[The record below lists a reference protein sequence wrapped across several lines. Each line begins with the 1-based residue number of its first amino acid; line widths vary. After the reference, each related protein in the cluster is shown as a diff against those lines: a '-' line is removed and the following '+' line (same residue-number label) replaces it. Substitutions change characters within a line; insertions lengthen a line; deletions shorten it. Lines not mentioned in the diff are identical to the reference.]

1 MMLNVITTLVL
12 TFTLI
17 DIDDPAVHGVFAAL
31 LRNARYGCS
40 SQEQAAFLIRDAR
53 GATFFLRWRGN
64 GELNRAEWDGPLPA
78 GTVAIIHTHPN
89 WLPLPSNRDI
99 RVAREASV
107 PVYVIT
113 LTRIARTDG
122 GAPFVV
128 VSGDWSGS

>member
-1 MMLNVITTLVL
+1 MMLNVIATLVL

-17 DIDDPAVHGVFAAL
+17 DVDDPAVHGVFAAL

-40 SQEQAAFLIRDAR
+40 NQEQAAFLIRDAR

-89 WLPLPSNRDI
+89 WLPLPSSRDI
-99 RVAREASV
+99 RVARETAV

-128 VSGDWSGS
+128 VSRDWSGS